1 MHGSAGKHVPL
12 RNGPVEVSRFCWQLD
27 KLGNKIAG

>member
-1 MHGSAGKHVPL
+1 VPL